1 MTNRVDLFQ
10 PERSELAVP
19 AGAAF
24 AFIEGRLCPYLEVV
38 EIVQAGRLD
47 FGMARMMYNP
57 AGDSEYRELTVEE
70 IEGEIGTARP
80 VSIRW
85 IYNNLYP
92 AGGSDGI
99 LIFAGYVE
107 GIETTIGPDGE
118 VIEVIARD
126 YSATLERI
134 TVFGRQVRDTDGR
147 TVFIEGAQT
156 VFNEGG
162 QPNASSEMVEHKGNV
177 VRLFAAN
184 APGAKLWDCAD
195 VILYLLCEYLP
206 TGELALPDEKRLRA
220 IAAGESVR
228 DLDVTRLNLLDALG
242 RCCEQAGLEFKF
254 VPRLCE
260 SGPGQ
265 AIVFYRRGCG
275 RSVELNLQQS
285 GERLSISKTNVWKVT
300 GSRSSPVTHRWTGQ
314 GDYKIFE
321 ATFDLVKAWRP
332 EDESDDYDEFSPSTN
347 PDFYMVKDVFRK
359 WCLNEAGDY
368 TGEPFNQG
376 HAYDFSSVFETGKY
390 VHRRRRFWPALS
402 CDLQGKSLGYFLE
415 VSYDSGE
422 TWWQYLHA
430 FNNLLDECGI
440 WLSSDRLDIET
451 WAAAIQGTLRFRITA
466 SVASDERLSCT
477 VADGP
482 VGSAVPVVERVIVE
496 PSRFKFRKVTGKS
509 IFAGVQDGSVG
520 SPDEADD
527 SAALCQFIRR
537 RAQAGAA
544 AIETFDVRTPYLGLG
559 FEVGDIVKTSPDD
572 RDIFSAASDNRSTS
586 VIERV
591 RMDFVK
597 QATRLKVVRSR

>member
-1 MTNRVDLFQ
+1 
-10 PERSELAVP
+10 
-19 AGAAF
+19 
-24 AFIEGRLCPYLEVV
+24 
-38 EIVQAGRLD
+38 
-47 FGMARMMYNP
+47 
-57 AGDSEYRELTVEE
+57 
-70 IEGEIGTARP
+70 
-80 VSIRW
+80 
-85 IYNNLYP
+85 
-92 AGGSDGI
+92 
-99 LIFAGYVE
+99 LIFAGQVE
-107 GIETTIGPDGE
+107 GVETTIGPDGE

-134 TVFGRQVRDTDGR
+134 MVFGRQVQDIDGR
-147 TVFIEGAQT
+147 TVFIEGAET
-156 VFNEGG
+156 VFNEAG
-162 QPNASSEMVEHKGNV
+162 QPNATIEPIEHEGSRI
-177 VRLFAAN
+177 RLFVAGGSQAR
-184 APGAKLWDCAD
+184 LWDCAD
-195 VILYLLCEYLP
+195 VILYLLCEYVP
-206 TGELALPDEKRLRA
+206 AGELVLPDEKRLRA

-228 DLDVTRLNLLDALG
+228 DLDVTRLNLSDAIG

-254 VPRLCE
+254 VPRPGE

-285 GERLSISKTNVWKVT
+285 GGQLSISKTNVWKAT
-300 GSRSSPVTHRWTGQ
+300 GKRFSPVTHRWTGQ

-321 ATFDLVKAWRP
+321 ATFKLVKAWRP
-332 EDESDDYDEFSPSTN
+332 EDESDDYDKFSPSTN
-347 PDFYMVKDVFRK
+347 PDFYKVKDVFRK

-368 TGEPFNQG
+368 TGEPFGQG
-376 HAYDFSSVFETGKY
+376 PAYDFSLVFETDRY
-390 VHRRRRFWPALS
+390 VHRQRRFWPALS
-402 CDLQGKSLGYFLE
+402 CDLQGGSLGYFLE
-415 VSYDSGE
+415 VSYDAGE

-440 WLSSDRLDIET
+440 WLSSDRLDIDT

-520 SPDEADD
+520 RPDEADD
-527 SAALCQFIRR
+527 TDALNQFIRR

-544 AIETFDVRTPYLGLG
+544 VIETFDVRTPYLGLG
-559 FEVGDIVKTSPDD
+559 FEVGDVVKTSPDG
-572 RDIFSAASDNRSTS
+572 RDIFSTASDNRS
-586 VIERV
+586 VCLVERV
-591 RMDFVK
+591 RMDFAK
-597 QATRLKVVRSR
+597 QTTELKVVRSR